1 MTNYDVVML
10 FTIIMLYILEM
21 VNVWNGVYQRNKI
34 RDNIGQIENII
45 IYRDKEI
52 ELLRKEIIKLKE
64 VLNNDK

>member
-1 MTNYDVVML
+1 MTSYDVVML
-10 FTIIMLYILEM
+10 FAIIILYTLEL

-52 ELLRKEIIKLKE
+52 ELLRKEIEKLKE
-64 VLNNDK
+64 EKNEK